1 MKKLLIIALTILLVM
16 ALTACNGD
24 SATESAI
31 SSLSDLEAPG
41 VRIGVQNGT
50 TGHLF
55 AEENFPDAEID
66 AFPRFS
72 DAVMA
77 LNAGSIDAVII
88 DSLPA
93 AEFVTTNDGALTMLD
108 DFLTF
113 ELYGITFQHGSYL
126 TALFDDAIDQL
137 KASGVFDEIY
147 DYWIYQAPGAS
158 RYVTPPG
165 TEHPNGTLTMATSA
179 DFPPFELFEGA
190 DIVGFDPCLAQAI
203 GDLIG
208 YDIEIINMLFDSIIT
223 GVQAG
228 QYDFGMSGM
237 TITDDRREFV
247 DFSQGYFNS
256 GQVVLIRTP

>member
-1 MKKLLIIALTILLVM
+1 MKKLLFIALTILLVV

-24 SATESAI
+24 S
-31 SSLSDLEAPG
+31 SSDGTITGLSDLEEPG
-41 VRIGVQNGT
+41 VRIGVQNAT
-50 TGHLF
+50 TGHIF
-55 AEENFPDAEID
+55 AEENFPDAELD
-66 AFPRFS
+66 AFPTFS

-77 LNAGSIDAVII
+77 LNAGSIDAIII
-88 DSLPA
+88 DGLPA
-93 AEFVTTNDGALTMLD
+93 ANFVTANDGALMTLD
-108 DFLTF
+108 EYLTF
-113 ELYGITFQHGSYL
+113 EFYGIAFQHGSYL

-147 DYWIYQAPGAS
+147 DYWIYETPGAS

-179 DFPPFELFEGA
+179 DFPPFELFEGS
-190 DIVGFDPCLAQAI
+190 DIVGFDPCLARAI
-203 GDLIG
+203 GDIIG
-208 YDIEIINMLFDSIIT
+208 YEIEITHMIFDSIIP

-237 TITDDRREFV
+237 TIREDRREFV

-256 GQVVLIRTP
+256 GQVILVRTP